1 MLFKNIFKNI
11 SPKPELWTGRWLITL
26 DDLKSFLRSL
36 MIGGKETPERQDP
49 QASTHAV
56 A

>member
-1 MLFKNIFKNI
+1 
-11 SPKPELWTGRWLITL
+11 
-26 DDLKSFLRSL
+26 LKSFLRSL

-56 A
+56 AWVCEYTETHM